1 MAATITVRE
10 AALSRNSIADRSGNR
25 NYIITGDEYFPENDA
40 IVALQAAAPV
50 NLVVGVS
57 TLVRQPVQL
66 DPIGDPTFTY
76 AYSGTVNYSLNKE
89 DGPEDPIETE
99 SFNTTGGNAK
109 IKQSL
114 ATVDTAGNK
123 SDYDNAINV
132 SNDGGNLTV
141 DGVDITSPVYSFSV
155 NKYFDAAVIT
165 NTYKGTLFALTGQV
179 NNATFKGLL
188 AGECLFLGAVG
199 NEQSNGDW
207 MITFN
212 FAGSPNKTGLEVNPS
227 ASVPLTVD
235 KKGWEYLWVEY
246 KEEKDTTS
254 KKLKKVVAAAY
265 VEKVYELGNFTVLGL
280 T

>member
-1 MAATITVRE
+1 MAVTITVNE
-10 AALSRNSIADRSGNR
+10 AAISRELVANRTETR
-25 NYIITGDEYFPENDA
+25 NYIITGDEFFDENEA
-40 IVALQAAAPV
+40 VGALQTEAPSTV
-50 NLVVGVS
+50 TSGVS
-57 TLVRQPVQL
+57 TLVRDPVII
-66 DPIGDPTFTY
+66 DAIGDPTFTY

-179 NNATFKGLL
+179 NNAIFKGLL

-199 NEQSNGDW
+199 NEQSNGGW

-265 VEKVYELGNFTVLGL
+265 VEKVYELGDFSVLGL